1 MQPDPEDRYTDAEQ
15 RSSSGGLPT
24 TVIAVGVLV
33 IVGIIGWV
41 VFSGDP
47 EPPPPA
53 PEPPPVVAPEP
64 EPQPELPPAPDIPEP
79 EPVVAAEPNEPPA
92 PVIPPPTLETSDEEL
107 RERLADVSD
116 SSLLESAL
124 VNDNLIERG
133 TALVDSFSRG
143 VMMPK
148 LLPLPA
154 PKGPFAVT
162 ETDGVVTIDPASYE
176 RYNDHA
182 TTVEELDTDTLVES
196 FHRFRPLLEQTYA
209 SLGYESEDFDNAL
222 IRALD
227 RGLDTPEIDAPIPV
241 VKHEAIYRF
250 ADPDLEQR
258 PGVQKQLLRMGPEN
272 IARIKRQA
280 EALRTA
286 LLQEPD

>member
-1 MQPDPEDRYTDAEQ
+1 MQPDPEDRYTDAEP
-15 RSSSGGLPT
+15 RSSKGMPT
-24 TVIAVGVLV
+24 GVIAVGVI
-33 IVGIIGWV
+33 IVAGILGWV
-41 VFSGDP
+41 FFGGEP
-47 EPPPPA
+47 EAPPPA

-64 EPQPELPPAPDIPEP
+64 EPEPELPPAPDIPDP
-79 EPVVAAEPNEPPA
+79 EPVAPAEPNEPPA
-92 PVIPPPTLETSDEEL
+92 PVVPPPTLETSDEEL

-116 SSLLESAL
+116 SSMLESAL
-124 VNDNLIERG
+124 VNDNLVERG

-154 PKGPFAVT
+154 PTGSFAVI
-162 ETDGVVTIDPASYE
+162 ETDGVVTIDPSSFE
-176 RYNDHA
+176 RYDDHA
-182 TTVEELDTDTLVES
+182 ATIESLDTDTLVET
-196 FHRFRPLLEQTYA
+196 FHRFRPLLEETYA
-209 SLGYESEDFDNAL
+209 SLGYDAEDFDNAL

-227 RGLDTPEIDAPIPV
+227 RVLDTPEIDAPIPV

-258 PGVQKQLLRMGPEN
+258 PGVQKQLLRMGPDN

-280 EALRTA
+280 DALRTA
-286 LLQEPD
+286 LLQEPR